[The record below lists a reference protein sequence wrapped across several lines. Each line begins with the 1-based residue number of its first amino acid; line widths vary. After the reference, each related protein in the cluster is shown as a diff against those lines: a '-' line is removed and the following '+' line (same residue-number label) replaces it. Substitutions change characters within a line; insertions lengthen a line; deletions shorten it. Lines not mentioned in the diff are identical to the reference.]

1 MREIILPNI
10 SISSLVWVLE
20 MVEGIQFWEVLVY
33 QNVKYERRYVRET
46 KKGHLL

>member
-33 QNVKYERRYVRET
+33 QSVRYERRYVRET